1 MGRVL
6 NTVGAV
12 ALLMSAALGA
22 THANAGVVFNWVPGT
37 IDPNFSSVTGRLE
50 VTEAAWLAGNLN
62 NSGVGVSGSTGGL
75 IELRVEVVGLYSGLM
90 SIQGIDCATAPMQ
103 YAGTCAIFNQFG
115 FRFIEDGAGTWNY
128 FINFS
133 GSTLNLSAL
142 SYDIANDQ
150 VRVSGGTIDL
160 YRDYGVTLP
169 GLPCQQP
176 GDCRATGTW
185 LLDTTTVPVPEP
197 TTLALVGLALTGMA
211 IARRRR
217 PAALT
222 A

>member
-1 MGRVL
+1 M
-6 NTVGAV
+6 GAV

-50 VTEAAWLAGNLN
+50 VTEAAWLAGHVN
-62 NSGVGVSGSTGGL
+62 NAGVGVTASPGGL

-90 SIQGIDCATAPMQ
+90 SIHGFDCATAPIQ
-103 YAGTCAIFNQFG
+103 YASTCAFFSLTG
-115 FRFIEDGAGTWNY
+115 SHFLDDGDGTWSY

-142 SYDIANDQ
+142 SYNIVNDQ

-169 GLPCQQP
+169 GLPCQEP

-185 LLDTTTVPVPEP
+185 LLDTTTVPVAEP
-197 TTLALVGLALTGMA
+197 ATIALVGLALSGLA

-217 PAALT
+217 PAAPT